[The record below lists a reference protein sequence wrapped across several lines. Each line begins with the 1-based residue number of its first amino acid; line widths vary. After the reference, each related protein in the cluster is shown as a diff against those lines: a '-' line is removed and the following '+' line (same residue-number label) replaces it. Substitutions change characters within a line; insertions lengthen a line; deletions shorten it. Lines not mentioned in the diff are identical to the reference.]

1 MTNEV
6 EFVSLADTSD
16 RSSNRFHILSDEQG
30 VTRCG
35 IRLQVGRYSSWI
47 EDVVRFK
54 VMVGLC
60 EECGPP
66 MLATWQAIDP
76 SVLSQ
81 FL

>member
-1 MTNEV
+1 VTNEV
-6 EFVSLADTSD
+6 EFVSMDSTSSD
-16 RSSNRFHILSDEQG
+16 RFHILSDEQG

-66 MLATWQAIDP
+66 MLVTWQTFDP